1 MKLGSDVYIHIWNL
15 NPSWH
20 PNPTKF
26 NPAVQVTLI
35 ITSQEQ
41 VVSALTAIKCS
52 PLVDIFLI
60 SRHFLEVDYSLT
72 LKISPGYRAEK
83 RRRCQALFSHF
94 SHFFLPFLTFFLP
107 FLSLFSAFSYF
118 FLTFFT
124 FVTYCDTVSQ
134 GTLRPTFPHS

>member
-26 NPAVQVTLI
+26 NPTGQVTLI
-35 ITSQEQ
+35 VTSQEQ

-83 RRRCQALFSHF
+83 RRRCQALFFSLFTLFSPF
-94 SHFFLPFLTFFLP
+94 SHFFLPFHH
-107 FLSLFSAFSYF
+107 
-118 FLTFFT
+118 FFT

-134 GTLRPTFPHS
+134 GTLRPTLLHS